1 MQTSIFIARL
11 LGPVLVVAGI
21 AMLVNRRRLD
31 AIVQELFG
39 SPLLLLLLGIIDF
52 TVGLAIV
59 LTHNVWAAD
68 WRVIITLLGW
78 ALIVRGAVRMLI
90 PEQAKAFGAKL
101 LKNSTVICASLG
113 ATIALGVVL
122 SWFGYARSL

>member
-11 LGPVLVVAGI
+11 LGPVLLIAGI

-59 LTHNVWAAD
+59 LTHNVWTAD